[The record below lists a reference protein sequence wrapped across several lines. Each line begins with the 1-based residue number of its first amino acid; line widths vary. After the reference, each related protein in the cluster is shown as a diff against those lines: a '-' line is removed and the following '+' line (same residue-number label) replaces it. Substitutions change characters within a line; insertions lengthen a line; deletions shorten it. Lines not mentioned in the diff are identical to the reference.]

1 MAKDRVTICKT
12 IKLYPVG
19 DKNEVDRVYKF
30 IRDGQYAQYK
40 ASKST

>member
-30 IRDGQYAQYK
+30 IRDGQYA
-40 ASKST
+40 